1 MEGDHHLPVRLGRRE
16 SFGTLPAGGG
26 KEAVVDVL
34 DETREKL
41 GAMLGSDGEFY
52 IGVDSGGDAGPHY
65 RGPLP
70 AVHLIETALTWA
82 RGAFAGTEATIAT
95 RNGDDYPVTATLT
108 AGGPGEAPKLA
119 GSRGKRS
126 GTKEPEAKPAPEV
139 EAKPVKAPS
148 TTKKKATA
156 RRKPTSS

>member
-1 MEGDHHLPVRLGRRE
+1 VPRERERRSRAAVRELDAEPRLEVRL
-16 SFGTLPAGGG
+16 
-26 KEAVVDVL
+26 D
-34 DETREKL
+34 
-41 GAMLGSDGEFY
+41 
-52 IGVDSGGDAGPHY
+52 GDAGPHY